1 MKKLKLTT
9 IFLVIVGFILSMAGL
24 QKGYADDAPD
34 GNAPDGNATFDIVLT
49 KMKLDDLKGWPKGNG
64 EDEYSGAKLDNLQRY
79 FGTNAETL
87 EGVYFEVHNKDTEDI
102 VQAGLTDKY
111 GQITFTDLPKGT
123 YEIVENKAKSTVDAA
138 EQLADSAAV
147 PMTITLPVYK
157 AEGGWFT
164 TGADAVHV
172 YPKNT
177 ADKPTINK
185 VVNENDKHDTVAYG
199 DTKTFKITSTMPDGI
214 ADYKVLTYSDQFSKG
229 LSYQGELTV
238 VLKKGESENGEEIPA
253 ENYDLKAPSDG
264 TKEATIEVAFKEEYI
279 KTLEAGDVITITY
292 QASINEDAV
301 MGDANENNAKV
312 TYGHNPDFKKVNEV
326 EKDPELHTG
335 GAKFVKQDSANQK
348 TKLGGAK
355 FVVQKNLEEDKFLKQ
370 EVENGVTKNSWV
382 DTKEKATKF
391 ISNEK
396 DGTFEV
402 KGLAY
407 GSAGNTA
414 AEASSTYYLVEVTA
428 PKDYAK
434 LLKPIK
440 FDVNASSYQDT
451 NPIPVYNSQVT
462 IPQTGGIGSA
472 IVIGLGLLAIS
483 FGLVTKLKTV
493 EK

>member
-9 IFLVIVGFILSMAGL
+9 IFLIIVGFILSMAGL
-24 QKGYADDAPD
+24 QKGYAAETPADSD
-34 GNAPDGNATFDIVLT
+34 TFDIVLT
-49 KMKLDDLKGWPKGNG
+49 KMELDDLNGWPKGEG
-64 EDEYSGAKLDNLQRY
+64 TDVYSGAGLDLQSY
-79 FGTNAETL
+79 FGTTKTL
-87 EGVYFEVHNKDTEDI
+87 DGVYFEVHKDTEQGDI
-102 VQAGLTDKY
+102 VKEGFTANG
-111 GQITFTDLPKGT
+111 GQITFAGLTKGT
-123 YEIVENKAKSTVDAA
+123 YVIVENKEKSQVDAA

-229 LSYQGELTV
+229 LSYQGSLTV
-238 VLKKGESENGEEIPA
+238 LKNGESIPA
-253 ENYDLKAPSDG
+253 ENYELTAPPVG
-264 TKEATIEVAFKEEYI
+264 TKEAAIEVKFTPAYI
-279 KTLEAGDVITITY
+279 ETLAPGDVITITY

-301 MGDANENNAKV
+301 MGTANPNDAKV
-312 TYGHNPDFKKVNEV
+312 TYGHNPDFTKDNEV
-326 EKDPELHTG
+326 EEDPELHTG
-335 GAKFVKQDSANQK
+335 GAKFVKQDRTEQ
-348 TKLGGAK
+348 TKLSGAE
-355 FVVQKNLEEDKFLKQ
+355 FVVQNSENKYLKQ
-370 EVENGVTKNSWV
+370 TVTDGVITATSWV
-382 DTKEKATKF
+382 DTKEEATKF
-391 ISNEK
+391 TSNAK
-396 DGTFEV
+396 GTFEV
-402 KGLAY
+402 TGLAY
-407 GSAGNTA
+407 GSADETA
-414 AEASSTYYLVEVTA
+414 AEASSTYKLVEVTA
-428 PKDYAK
+428 PAGYA
-434 LLKPIK
+434 LLQEPIE
-440 FDVNASSYQDT
+440 FTVNASSYQDT
-451 NPIPVYNSQVT
+451 HTITVNNSKVT

>member
-24 QKGYADDAPD
+24 QKGYADEAPAEND
-34 GNAPDGNATFDIVLT
+34 KFDIVLT
-49 KMKLDDLKGWPKGNG
+49 NMKLDDLTGWPKGEGKDN
-64 EDEYSGAKLDNLQRY
+64 YTGAKLDLQNY
-79 FGTNAETL
+79 FGTTSTL
-87 EGVYFEVHNKDTEDI
+87 DGVWFEVHEDTAEGEI
-102 VQAGLTDKY
+102 VQEGLTANG
-111 GQITFTDLPKGT
+111 GQITFTGLKKGT
-123 YEIVENKAKSTVDAA
+123 YVIVQNKAKSKVDAA
-138 EQLADSAAV
+138 EQLAGYAAV

-164 TGADAVHV
+164 TGENAVHV

-177 ADKPTINK
+177 VNKPTIDK
-185 VVNENDKHDTVAYG
+185 VVNESDKHDTVAYG
-199 DTKTFKITSTMPDGI
+199 DTKTFKITSEMPEGI
-214 ADYKVLTYSDQFSKG
+214 ADYTVLTYSDQFSKG
-229 LSYQGELTV
+229 LSYQGNLTV
-238 VLKKGESENGEEIPA
+238 LKNGESIPA
-253 ENYDLKAPSDG
+253 ENYQLTVVG
-264 TKEATIEVAFKEEYI
+264 TKAAAISVAFTKAYI
-279 KTLEAGDVITITY
+279 QTLRRGDVITITY
-292 QASINEDAV
+292 QASINEEAV
-301 MGDANENNAKV
+301 MGTANPNDVKV
-312 TYGHNPDFKKVNEV
+312 TYGHNPDFT
-326 EKDPELHTG
+326 KDYELEEIPELHTG
-335 GAKFVKQDSANQK
+335 GAKFVKQDRANQK